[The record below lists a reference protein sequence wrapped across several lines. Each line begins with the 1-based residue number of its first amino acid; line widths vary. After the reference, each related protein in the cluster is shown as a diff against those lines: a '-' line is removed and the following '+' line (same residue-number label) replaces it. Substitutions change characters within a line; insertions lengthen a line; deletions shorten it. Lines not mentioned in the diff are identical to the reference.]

1 MMATL
6 HYFTRG
12 FTRGNY
18 QEFQPIKVIELSKV
32 YELCVA
38 EWCLIKEY
46 SDVGCTIDDADD
58 VYNAVYDS

>member
-1 MMATL
+1 M
-6 HYFTRG
+6 
-12 FTRGNY
+12 
-18 QEFQPIKVIELSKV
+18 SKV

-58 VYNAVYDS
+58 ATNVVYDG